1 MKQKPQINIF
11 EGISTSRTMANKGIP
26 DFLLPKKN
34 DSSILGKDL
43 LPLHNKKDDRFKT
56 DIQLNGKTRF
66 EESNT
71 IIKSLEEE
79 ILTMKHKL
87 SFVYEKDEE
96 IGKLKGTINDLKKE
110 NKELQNYSSECMKL
124 RMENKQLTLNYEQ
137 NNKLM
142 KENKSL
148 KEKIKGLIKQD
159 EHSITDITDITDF
172 VSDDSDYDSDYGS
185 DDYDEEPLIDIN
197 IQQLRSVLFNRLQ
210 SVQKKHIDTLIRSY
224 GFKKKN
230 KVKKSVLEQMIE
242 QAIHL

>member
-1 MKQKPQINIF
+1 MEQKSQINIF
-11 EGISTSRTMANKGIP
+11 GIDSSKTMANKGIP

-34 DSSILGKDL
+34 DSSILSKDL
-43 LPLHNKKDDRFKT
+43 LPLHNKKDERF
-56 DIQLNGKTRF
+56 QQNMHLNGKTNF
-66 EESNT
+66 EQSNNM
-71 IIKSLEEE
+71 IKSLEDE
-79 ILTMKHKL
+79 IVSLKHKMT
-87 SFVYEKDEE
+87 FVYEKDTE
-96 IGKLKGTINDLKKE
+96 IGKLKGTIIDLKKE
-110 NKELQNYSSECMKL
+110 IKEFQHMTSEVLKL
-124 RMENKQLTLNYEQ
+124 RMENKELTLNYEQ

-148 KEKIKGLIKQD
+148 KEKVKGLINQD
-159 EHSITDITDITDF
+159 EHSITDITDF
-172 VSDDSDYDSDYGS
+172 VSDDSDYDSD
-185 DDYDEEPLIDIN
+185 DYEEEPLMDVN